1 MNSWQQGHLW
11 FGKTAGV
18 HISAKSDYAM
28 RALLVLATETE
39 GRPMKAESVAT
50 GQSMPL
56 NFVENIL
63 AELKRSGLV
72 NSQRGAS
79 GGFRLARPA
88 SSITVA
94 DVIRAVDGPLAEVRG
109 ESPDAIEYEGPAEHL
124 RTVWVATRASLRTV
138 LEHVTLADI
147 LAGELPVAVTDLT
160 ADPEAWSR
168 R

>member
-1 MNSWQQGHLW
+1 
-11 FGKTAGV
+11 V
-18 HISAKSDYAM
+18 YISAKSDYAM

-50 GQSMPL
+50 SQSMPL

-72 NSQRGAS
+72 LSQRGAS

-109 ESPDAIEYEGPAEHL
+109 ESPDAIDYVGPAEHL

-138 LEHVTLADI
+138 LEHVSLADI
-147 LAGELPVAVTDLT
+147 VAGELPAAITDLT
-160 ADPEAWSR
+160 ADPEAWLR

>member
-1 MNSWQQGHLW
+1 
-11 FGKTAGV
+11 
-18 HISAKSDYAM
+18 M

-39 GRPMKAESVAT
+39 GRPMKAESLAT
-50 GQSMPL
+50 SQSMPL

-72 NSQRGAS
+72 LSQRGAS

-88 SSITVA
+88 SVITVA

-109 ESPDAIEYEGPAEHL
+109 ESPDAIDYVGPAEHL

-138 LEHVTLADI
+138 LENVTLADVV
-147 LAGELPVAVTDLT
+147 AGELPVVVTDLT